1 MPDHTCGK
9 TKLVIEID
17 CSNAAFEDDPFEE
30 IAIILEELAL
40 QGRLDLPLPKKLKDS
55 NGNTC
60 GSTRWEN

>member
-1 MPDHTCGK
+1 MSEPKG
-9 TKLVIEID
+9 KLVIEIN
-17 CSNAAFEDDPFEE
+17 CLNAAFADDPFEE

>member
-17 CSNAAFEDDPFEE
+17 CSNAAFENDPFGELAE
-30 IAIILEELAL
+30 MLQDLAL
-40 QGRLDLPLPKKLKDS
+40 QGQLDLAFPRKLKDS

>member
-1 MPDHTCGK
+1 MPDQICGK

-17 CSNAAFEDDPFEE
+17 CSNAAFEDDPFGE
-30 IAIILEELAL
+30 IAIMLQDLAL
-40 QGRLDLPLPKKLKDS
+40 QGQLDLAFPNKLKDS